1 MSGRRRV
8 VGTLIAIAFLLSAGV
23 ALAAGGVGFYGAPGT
38 NAPPPKLHGF
48 KTKAF
53 APDTRPDYAKVKFV
67 KGPTGKIHFS
77 DPLEKRTA
85 NSTWMQWS
93 ASNNPYVGAVYH
105 ETGTSV
111 TITLPNGTRAF
122 YLYAEPYS
130 TTGSKPI
137 TVKANGGASS
147 GRVNVVGIDG
157 ATYFGFFAKT
167 KSASVT
173 KVTVHAPASADGI
186 GIGEFGIH

>member
-1 MSGRRRV
+1 MFGRRRV
-8 VGTLIAIAFLLSAGV
+8 VGMLVAGAFLVSTAA
-23 ALAAGGVGFYGAPGT
+23 ALAASSVGFSGKPGT

-48 KTKAF
+48 KMKAF
-53 APDTRPDYAKVKFV
+53 APDIRTDFSKVKFV
-67 KGPTGKIHFS
+67 KGPTGKVHFS

-85 NSTWMQWS
+85 NSSWTQWS
-93 ASNNPYVGAVYH
+93 DTNNPYFGAVYH

-111 TITLPNGTRAF
+111 TLTLPKRTKAF
-122 YLYAEPYS
+122 YLYAEPFS

-147 GRVNVVGIDG
+147 GPVTVVGAYG
-157 ATYFGFFAKT
+157 ATYFGFFAKA